1 MVSMLMKVTVNL
13 QMHYV
18 KLTIHLLKI
27 VNLVIRDI
35 FFLKVNVWSNYN
47 KDQIKIQI
55 VKFIQTLIVHNARI
69 VKMDLYLL
77 KEIAK
82 NKMYYVSRSIQQM
95 EVA

>member
-1 MVSMLMKVTVNL
+1 
-13 QMHYV
+13 MHYV

-55 VKFIQTLIVHNARI
+55 VKYFQTLIVHNASI
-69 VKMDLYLL
+69 VKMDIYLL

-82 NKMYYVSRSIQQM
+82 NKIYYASRSIQQM